1 MTAAALVPGS
11 QLFIAEVKSPIGI
24 IVEAI
29 SVFFGLVFYAYYRS
43 RPGSRG
49 KAKLVLVATLSAL
62 AIIPLTSYAFTR
74 PGVDYGAVLNGT
86 SLTVTYYGTSR
97 ETFNIC
103 NVNVSLQPL
112 DKALEILKVRT
123 NGVADPSTGLYM
135 GHYRTVDGRPAIV
148 IVWKKTTSKA
158 LVVDNGKLV
167 AIIGVKGVDNLYNA
181 IIQAKENHCGQPP

>member
-29 SVFFGLVFYAYYRS
+29 SVFFGLVLYAYYRS
-43 RPGSRG
+43 KPGSRG

-62 AIIPLTSYAFTR
+62 AIIPLTSYVLTR

-86 SLTVTYYGTSR
+86 TLTVTYYGASR

-103 NVNVSLQPL
+103 SVNVSLQPI

-123 NGVADPSTGLYM
+123 NGVADPSTGIFM

-148 IVWKKTTSKA
+148 IVWKKTTTKA

-167 AIIGVKGVDNLYNA
+167 AIIGVKGVEDLYNA
-181 IIQAKENHCGQPP
+181 IVQAKENYCGQPP

>member
-11 QLFIAEVKSPIGI
+11 QLFMAEVKSPIGI

-49 KAKLVLVATLSAL
+49 KAKLALVATLSAL

-86 SLTVTYYGTSR
+86 TLTVTYYGTSR
-97 ETFNIC
+97 FH
-103 NVNVSLQPL
+103 S
-112 DKALEILKVRT
+112 R
-123 NGVADPSTGLYM
+123 
-135 GHYRTVDGRPAIV
+135 
-148 IVWKKTTSKA
+148 
-158 LVVDNGKLV
+158 
-167 AIIGVKGVDNLYNA
+167 
-181 IIQAKENHCGQPP
+181 